1 MPKSR
6 PQPPQNN
13 GAPSCAPGS
22 PVTGCSHGPL
32 SDQEAQ
38 QLFNDFKSN
47 AGIPFD
53 YPVDCCYARAN
64 EMCRMAEARGI
75 PCQKYWV
82 FEPNWGTPNA
92 TSPLAPVR
100 PDGSAV
106 TFPNPNANFQRT
118 PVHWTYHVAPLIPV
132 RHADGTVEN
141 MVFDPSIS
149 DRPLS
154 EAQWRNIQ
162 GNPPNLMERTTPPDV
177 FFINPRTNA
186 VTPDP
191 NDSKTNDAFTK
202 HRASRD
208 AALDGE
214 RRRTP

>member
-1 MPKSR
+1 MPSR
-6 PQPPQNN
+6 SPQPPQNN
-13 GAPSCAPGS
+13 GAPNSAPGA
-22 PVTGCSHGPL
+22 TGAGCHGGPI
-32 SDQEAQ
+32 SDQQAQ
-38 QLFNDFKSN
+38 QLFNDFKNNSS
-47 AGIPFD
+47 IPFD

-82 FEPNWGTPNA
+82 FEQNWGTPNA

-106 TFPNPNANFQRT
+106 TFPNGNSNFQRT

-132 RHADGTVEN
+132 QHADGTVEN
-141 MVFDPSIS
+141 MVFDPSIA

-154 EAQWRNIQ
+154 EAEWRNIQ
-162 GNPPNLMERTTPPDV
+162 GNPANTMERTTPSDV

-186 VTPDP
+186 ASSDP
-191 NDSKTNDAFTK
+191 NDSKTNAAFAS